1 MLWGNLITCAV
12 GFLLGWLPWQ
22 VTLIMLAL
30 LLILILAFSRM
41 IDWTDPGAGFISFL
55 PLIGVFFLPGLVL
68 GVAAGLFVKFRR
80 RA

>member
-1 MLWGNLITCAV
+1 MSA
-12 GFLLGWLPWQ
+12 PAQ
-22 VTLIMLAL
+22 VVTVIMLAL
-30 LLILILAFSRM
+30 LVILILAFSRM

-55 PLIGVFFLPGLVL
+55 PLIGFFFLPGLVL